1 MPLSGRRSVGGD
13 RLNGHD
19 DRINSILYAN
29 VRGTLKELR
38 MKRIFLAVAILVAP
52 SFLAFGQTSHK
63 RTGNDDEARRQVLAT
78 DDRRME
84 ALRQGN
90 PVPLRQIYADDY
102 TLVTPS
108 GVIRSKDDQ
117 INDLVVE
124 AGQIWKDRD
133 RGADRSSLWGRCSRL
148 VAREVRH
155 SSRRSAGWGRHIF
168 H

>member
-13 RLNGHD
+13 RLNGYD
-19 DRINSILYAN
+19 DRINSVLYAN

-38 MKRIFLAVAILVAP
+38 MKRIILAVAILVAP

-108 GVIRSKDDQ
+108 GVMSSARKMIRST
-117 INDLVVE
+117 I
-124 AGQIWKDRD
+124 
-133 RGADRSSLWGRCSRL
+133 
-148 VAREVRH
+148 
-155 SSRRSAGWGRHIF
+155 
-168 H
+168 